1 METLEQKKRRM
12 IGKVKYL
19 DTYIKTLNKIILKNV
34 DPTMLL
40 SIVDTDRIYPMV
52 DIDYFNIDDKTTLDF
67 CDKKSMWDRIKQLFG
82 GNPLSSITFENP
94 SGWIKTLS

>member
-19 DTYIKTLNKIILKNV
+19 DTYIKILNKIILKNV

-40 SIVDTDRIYPMV
+40 SIVDTDKIYPMV
-52 DIDYFNIDDKTTLDF
+52 DIGYFNIDYKDHTWFL
-67 CDKKSMWDRIKQLFG
+67 W
-82 GNPLSSITFENP
+82 
-94 SGWIKTLS
+94 